1 MRGMGKGTN
10 KCLVRQLLCLYPFPQ
25 VSHLSSTR
33 LNFLLPSLTRGWPSL
48 ARRMRAF
55 CMLFSPSSP
64 DALFGSSSIAFSLT
78 SILPSKWNFCVGRLA
93 GGEGRLPTIAARA
106 AALFDVVLRRELTA
120 IGVTLS
126 PPTSLI
132 AAAMAAAFAA
142 VFVMDFRRVTR
153 WLALRAP
160 LRMEW
165 ELVRE
170 WDCRVVS
177 PEEEADES
185 DGRCWFNGL
194 VVCCIS

>member
-1 MRGMGKGTN
+1 MM
-10 KCLVRQLLCLYPFPQ
+10 
-25 VSHLSSTR
+25 
-33 LNFLLPSLTRGWPSL
+33 
-48 ARRMRAF
+48 
-55 CMLFSPSSP
+55 
-64 DALFGSSSIAFSLT
+64 
-78 SILPSKWNFCVGRLA
+78 
-93 GGEGRLPTIAARA
+93 AARA
-106 AALFDVVLRRELTA
+106 AALFEAVFLRELTA
-120 IGVTLS
+120 MGVTLS

-142 VFVMDFRRVTR
+142 VFVIDLRRVTR

-177 PEEEADES
+177 PEEEAVDRE
-185 DGRCWFNGL
+185 GRCWFNGL